1 MEDGVN
7 GRIFR
12 GVLALVVKE
21 LKYRLDLVVNHLVH
35 VVESTVMGLIFSL
48 YHATLVLVVQVCY

>member
-7 GRIFR
+7 GRIFQ
-12 GVLALVVKE
+12 GALGLVVKA
-21 LKYRLDLVVNHLVH
+21 LKYRLDLVVNRLVH
-35 VVESTVMGLIFSL
+35 VMESTVKDLIFSL